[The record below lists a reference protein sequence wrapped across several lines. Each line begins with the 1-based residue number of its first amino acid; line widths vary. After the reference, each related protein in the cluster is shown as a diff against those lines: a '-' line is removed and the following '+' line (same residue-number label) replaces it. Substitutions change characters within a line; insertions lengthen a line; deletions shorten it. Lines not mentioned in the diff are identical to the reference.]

1 MTAKKGVRPYAAVP
15 HDVIDS
21 AAYADLSGEAVRL
34 LLIITR
40 QTTAINNNGWLH
52 AAYSFCRF
60 KGLGS
65 ESTLRRAV
73 ASLVSHGFI
82 FKTRGHGIDHVT
94 GNNMPARYALTWLPL
109 TKNRKGLFCD
119 GFVPNAFEKW
129 LPEKKSGVSNL
140 TATPGQICSFSEAD
154 GTESPPVKSKGSRT
168 GNASGES
175 VKTDA
180 YELVPVYGV
189 RNDGEP
195 HDEVTN
201 REPNNRPPRNLASVT
216 SMPIGK
222 SGDGLKLSGGIV
234 PTNAQTPKK
243 GEC

>member
-1 MTAKKGVRPYAAVP
+1 MTTKKSRPYAAVP

-21 AAYADLSGEAVRL
+21 AAFADLSGEAVRL

-40 QTTAINNNGWLH
+40 QTTAINNNGRLH
-52 AAYSFCRF
+52 AAHSFCRF

-82 FKTRGHGIDHVT
+82 FKTRGHGIDPVT
-94 GNNMPARYALTWLPL
+94 GDNMPARYAVTWLPL
-109 TKNRKGLFCD
+109 TKDRKGLFCN
-119 GFVPNAFEKW
+119 GFVPNAFETW
-129 LPEKKSGVSNL
+129 RSEKNSGVSKVEG
-140 TATPGQICSFSEAD
+140 APSQICSFSGGED
-154 GTESPPVKSKGSRT
+154 SETPPVKSKGSRT
-168 GNASGES
+168 GKASGES

-180 YELVPVYGV
+180 YELVPVYEV
-189 RNDGEP
+189 RKDGEQ

-216 SMPIGK
+216 PMPIGRI
-222 SGDGLKLSGGIV
+222 GGELTRAGIFSPINT
-234 PTNAQTPKK
+234 PTTKK
-243 GEC
+243 GEG

>member
-1 MTAKKGVRPYAAVP
+1 MTTKKSRPYAAVP

-21 AAYADLSGEAVRL
+21 AAFADLPGEAARL

-52 AAYSFCRF
+52 AGHSFCRF

-82 FKTRGHGIDHVT
+82 FKTRGHGIDPVT

-168 GNASGES
+168 GKASGES

-180 YELVPVYGV
+180 YELVPVYEV
-189 RNDGEP
+189 REGEEQR
-195 HDEVTN
+195 DEVTN
-201 REPNNRPPRNLASVT
+201 SEQNSGPPRNLAPVIP
-216 SMPIGK
+216 MPIGK
-222 SGDGLKLSGGIV
+222 TGDGLKLAGGIG
-234 PTNAQTPKK
+234 PINTQTTKE
-243 GEC
+243 GAA

>member
-1 MTAKKGVRPYAAVP
+1 MTVKKKLRPYAAIP

-21 AAYADLSGEAVRL
+21 AAFADLSGEAARL
-34 LLIITR
+34 LFIITR
-40 QTTAINNNGWLH
+40 QTTAINNNGRLH
-52 AAYSFCRF
+52 AAHSFCRS

-73 ASLVSHGFI
+73 ASLLSHGFI
-82 FKTRGHGIDHVT
+82 FKTRGHGIDKVT
-94 GNNMPARYALTWLPL
+94 GKNLPARYALTWLPL
-109 TKNRKGLFCD
+109 TKNRQGLFCD
-119 GFVPNAFEKW
+119 AFVPNAFEKW
-129 LPEKKSGVSNL
+129 HPEKKSGVSKV
-140 TATPGQICSFSEAD
+140 TATTSQICSFSEAD

-168 GNASGES
+168 GKASGES

-180 YELVPVYGV
+180 YELVPVYGHPE
-189 RNDGEP
+189 DGEQ
-195 HDEVTN
+195 HDELAN
-201 REPNNRPPRNLASVT
+201 SEPNNRPPRNLAPVT
-216 SMPIGK
+216 PMPIGK